1 MNPKIDSQER
11 TIFNSVGKFVLR
23 TNGGIKFRGRVGGR
37 GQRGVYDVF
46 GWCDLVCVD

>member
-23 TNGGIKFRGRVGGR
+23 TNGGIKFRGRVGEGGR
-37 GQRGVYDVF
+37 GVLMMCLGGVI
-46 GWCDLVCVD
+46 